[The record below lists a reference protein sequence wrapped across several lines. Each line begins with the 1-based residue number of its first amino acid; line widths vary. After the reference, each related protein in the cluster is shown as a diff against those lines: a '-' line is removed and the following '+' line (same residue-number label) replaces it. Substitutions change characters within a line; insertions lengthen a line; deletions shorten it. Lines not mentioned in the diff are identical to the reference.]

1 MVSGY
6 LIFSSLNL
14 HQVHGF
20 CKRISQCCNKKF
32 LQIGAK
38 GAEFIADMLKYN
50 TTISVLDLRANG
62 LRDEVCICGI
72 VFFIPKNSSHVEF
85 VF

>member
-1 MVSGY
+1 MSKP
-6 LIFSSLNL
+6 SSLDGVRLLDIVQLKLAPKYMVFAKELLN
-14 HQVHGF
+14 VV
-20 CKRISQCCNKKF
+20 IKKF

-62 LRDEVCICGI
+62 LRDEVRICGI
-72 VFFIPKNSSHVEF
+72 VFFIPKN
-85 VF
+85 